1 MGCYLILV
9 AKERVLSGAIE
20 LAALQPRLGF
30 GDGPLFGR
38 PKLRDD
44 EKPNR
49 SDGLPALTG
58 PDSELVYAASWFMG
72 NSFPGTA
79 ISGAGGR

>member
-20 LAALQPRLGF
+20 LAVLQPRLGF

-38 PKLRDD
+38 PELSED

-49 SDGLPALTG
+49 ILACLHQ
-58 PDSELVYAASWFMG
+58 LVQ
-72 NSFPGTA
+72 
-79 ISGAGGR
+79 IESGKRPTEDI